1 MTNHNVISEL
11 QRIATLSGGVLIPAK
26 VVEEAESKTSAL
38 HSQFCWDND
47 KAAHEYRLE
56 QARYLIRTTVRYIEI
71 NGDKRPM
78 RVFVSLTTDREKKG
92 GGYRDVVAVLS
103 DRGMRQQMLED
114 ALAELG
120 IFETKYSHLKEL
132 AGVFVASKRAR
143 QALIHVQAA

>member
-1 MTNHNVISEL
+1 MTNHAIITEL
-11 QRIATLSGGVLIPAK
+11 QRIAQLSGGMLIPEK
-26 VVEEAESKTSAL
+26 VVAEAESKTSPL
-38 HSQFCWDND
+38 HRQFCWDDD

-78 RVFVSLTTDREKKG
+78 RVFVSLTPDREQKG

-103 DRGMRQQMLED
+103 DKGMRQQMLED

-120 IFETKYSHLKEL
+120 IFEVKYAHLKEL
-132 AGVFVASKRAR
+132 SGVFVASKKAR
-143 QALIHVQAA
+143 ESLIQTQAA